1 MENTA
6 AGKRNVLLLVIVAA
20 FGYFVDIYDLLI
32 FSIIRIPSL
41 TEIGVAPS
49 RIQDKGF
56 FIINVQM
63 LGLVLGGVLW
73 GIIGDKYGRVKAL
86 FGSILLYSVANI
98 ANGFVSSVNNYAL
111 IRFIAGIGL
120 AGELGVG
127 ITLVTETMSKAKRGY
142 GAMIVV
148 GIGFLGAGAAA
159 IIAQHF
165 SWRISYFV
173 GGGLGLLLLG
183 MRMSIFESGL
193 FKHILK
199 NKVPRGNVLTIINNR
214 EHFVK
219 YLNCIL
225 IGIPLW
231 FVVGILVTF
240 SPEFGKALGAV
251 EPLDAGIG
259 VMYTYFGITIGS
271 IACCFLTQIM
281 KSRKKVILIFHTIS
295 AISVAFYLTSFGL
308 NNAKFIYLCLF
319 MGFGAGYFANFITI
333 SAEQFGTNI
342 RATVATT
349 APNFV
354 RGSLIPITVIYQFF
368 SKGYGVIVAAY
379 IVMAILTVIAMM
391 STLLL
396 NESFDKDLD
405 YIEENDV

>member
-41 TEIGVAPS
+41 MEIGVAPN
-49 RIQDKGF
+49 RIQDEGF
-56 FIINVQM
+56 FIINMQM
-63 LGLVLGGVLW
+63 LGLVLGGILW
-73 GIIGDKYGRVKAL
+73 GIIGDKYGRIKAL
-86 FGSILLYSVANI
+86 FGSILLYSLANI
-98 ANGFVSSVNNYAL
+98 ANGFVTSVNNYAL
-111 IRFIAGIGL
+111 IRFIAGVGL

-127 ITLVTETMSKAKRGY
+127 ITLVSETMSKENRGY
-142 GAMIVV
+142 GTMIVV
-148 GIGFLGAGAAA
+148 GIGTLGAGAAA
-159 IIAQHF
+159 IVAQHF
-165 SWRISYFV
+165 SWQISYFV
-173 GGGLGLLLLG
+173 GGGLGLSLLAMRLG
-183 MRMSIFESGL
+183 IFESSM

-199 NKVPRGNVLTIINNR
+199 DKIPRGNVLTIINNR
-214 EHFVK
+214 EHSVK

-231 FVVGILVTF
+231 FVMGILVTF

-251 EPLDAGIG
+251 EPLNAGIG

-271 IACCFLTQIM
+271 IVCNLLTQII
-281 KSRKKVILIFHTIS
+281 KSRKTVILIFHVIS
-295 AISVAFYLTSFGL
+295 AISVVFYLTSFGL

-342 RATVATT
+342 RATVTTT

-354 RGSLIPITVIYQFF
+354 RGSLIPITFIYQFF

-379 IVMAILTVIAMM
+379 IVMTVLTIVAMM
-391 STLLL
+391 STILL

-405 YIEENDV
+405 YIESD